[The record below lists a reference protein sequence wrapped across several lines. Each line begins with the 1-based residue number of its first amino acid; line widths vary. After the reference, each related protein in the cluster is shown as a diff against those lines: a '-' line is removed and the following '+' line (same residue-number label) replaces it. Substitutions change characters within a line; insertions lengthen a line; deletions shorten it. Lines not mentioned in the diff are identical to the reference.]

1 MENNNI
7 LFSRLFEPSSIISFP
22 NFRIYKALHRI
33 LLEMKKNK
41 PGAGRPRLYNE
52 PTMHIQVPRSL
63 VELVKAFIREHSGR
77 N

>member
-1 MENNNI
+1 MAK
-7 LFSRLFEPSSIISFP
+7 P
-22 NFRIYKALHRI
+22 
-33 LLEMKKNK
+33 KNK

-63 VELVKAFIREHSGR
+63 VKLVKAFIREHLGR